1 MTIAGISVSTYSFCE
16 RVWAGP
22 SSPWHIRRLS
32 SAGRKLGGG
41 IDTRSLC
48 GRIVP
53 PEGKG
58 WDLDVEIT
66 SHHLTHSCKACVAE
80 YERITKSEI
89 SMRKP

>member
-1 MTIAGISVSTYSFCE
+1 MSPSTHAPTDAYSFCE

-22 SSPWHIRRLS
+22 RSPWHIRRLS
-32 SAGRKLGGG
+32 PIGRKLGGG
-41 IDTRSLC
+41 IDTPSLC

-66 SHHLTHSCKACVAE
+66 PHHLTHSCKLCVEVYRQEQAQ
-80 YERITKSEI
+80 
-89 SMRKP
+89 